1 MISAQ
6 QAKDTISEQI
16 INFVNQIKPLSTLTQ
31 IEDKLIDMI
40 QQVIDI
46 VKPNHRIVLV

>member
-1 MISAQ
+1 MISAE

-16 INFVNQIKPLSTLTQ
+16 INFFNKIKPLSTLTQ
-31 IEDKLIDMI
+31 IEDKLMDMI

-46 VKPNHRIVLV
+46 IKPNHRIVFV

>member
-1 MISAQ
+1 MISAE

-16 INFVNQIKPLSTLTQ
+16 INFVNKIKPLCTLTQ
-31 IEDKLIDMI
+31 IEDKLMDMI
-40 QQVIDI
+40 KQVIDI